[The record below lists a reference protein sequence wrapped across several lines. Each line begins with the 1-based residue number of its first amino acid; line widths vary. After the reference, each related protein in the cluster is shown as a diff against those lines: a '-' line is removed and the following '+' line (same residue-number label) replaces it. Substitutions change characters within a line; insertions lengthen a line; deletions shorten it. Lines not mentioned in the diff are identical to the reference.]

1 MSKSDIIVLA
11 ILFGGV
17 FFSIRWKK
25 LTVPAALTGAVL
37 GWTIYAGGGFTGLA
51 MMTVFFILGTA
62 ATSWKK
68 ALKQSIR
75 GNAAH
80 ESTRTAA
87 QVIANAGVAAIS
99 GLLIVIYPTHR
110 SVLLMAMAGSL
121 SAAAADTLASELGM
135 VYGRRFYHILTGRP
149 DEKGLDGVI
158 SLEGLLIGA
167 GAAAV
172 IALVYILGLYAQGQ
186 GRNLLPHLRVFLLL
200 ILSGTLG
207 NLTDSVLGAALERK
221 GRLSND
227 AVNFCSTLVAA
238 LAAGA
243 LAITFGVFG

>member
-1 MSKSDIIVLA
+1 MSKSDIIVLV
-11 ILFGGV
+11 ILAGGI

-25 LTVPAALTGAVL
+25 LTVPAALTGGVL
-37 GWTIYAGGGFTGLA
+37 GWTIYAGGGLTGLA

-68 ALKQSIR
+68 AIKQSIR

-99 GLLIVIYPTHR
+99 GLLILLYPTYR
-110 SVLLMAMAGSL
+110 SVWLMAMAGSL

-158 SLEGLLIGA
+158 SLEGLLIGSA
-167 GAAAV
+167 AAAV
-172 IALVYILGLYAQGQ
+172 IALVYILGQRRPL
-186 GRNLLPHLRVFLLL
+186 LRVFVLL

-243 LAITFGVFG
+243 LSITFGVFG

>member
-99 GLLIVIYPTHR
+99 GLLIVIYPAHR

-158 SLEGLLIGA
+158 SLEGLLIGSA
-167 GAAAV
+167 AAAV
-172 IALVYILGLYAQGQ
+172 IALVYILGQGL
-186 GRNLLPHLRVFLLL
+186 RPLPGVFLLL
-200 ILSGTLG
+200 IGSGTLG

>member
-1 MSKSDIIVLA
+1 MSKSDIIVLV
-11 ILFGGV
+11 ILLGGV

-25 LTVPAALTGAVL
+25 LTVPAALTGVVL

-68 ALKQSIR
+68 SLKQSIR

-99 GLLIVIYPTHR
+99 GLLIVIYPAHR
-110 SVLLMAMAGSL
+110 SLLLMAMAGSL

-172 IALVYILGLYAQGQ
+172 IALVYILGQYAPGQ
-186 GRNLLPHLRVFLLL
+186 GLRPIPGVFLLL
-200 ILSGTLG
+200 IGSGTLG

-227 AVNFCSTLVAA
+227 AVNFCSTLAAA

-243 LAITFGVFG
+243 LTVAFRVFTP